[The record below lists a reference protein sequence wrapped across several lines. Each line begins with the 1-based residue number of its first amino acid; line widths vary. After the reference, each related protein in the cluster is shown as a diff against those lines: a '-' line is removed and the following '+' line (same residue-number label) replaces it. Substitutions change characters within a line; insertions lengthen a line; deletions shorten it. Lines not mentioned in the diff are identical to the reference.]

1 MNKIV
6 LFCCVITLFLA
17 SCQQKKPTIFFPLK
31 VEANGDTTYQT
42 IAPFEMKNQYGETI
56 TEKNV
61 QGKIYVVDFFF
72 TTCPGICK
80 KMTNEMQQVQM
91 QFVDNKYVNF
101 LSFSIDTET
110 DSVAQ
115 LKRYAEHHKIKG
127 NQWHLLTGK
136 QFDATHISQDIF
148 HLSAF
153 RDADGIIQHDER
165 YVLVDKKG
173 RIRGYYHVTE
183 PEKLKQLVEDIH
195 YLLKNE

>member
-1 MNKIV
+1 MQK
-6 LFCCVITLFLA
+6 TLFF
-17 SCQQKKPTIFFPLK
+17 SCILLSFLVGCQPKKLPIFFPLK

-42 IAPFEMKNQYGETI
+42 ISHFEMKNQLGETV
-56 TEKNV
+56 TEKNLE
-61 QGKIYVVDFFF
+61 GKIYVVDFFF

-80 KMTNEMQQVQM
+80 KMTEEMREIQRK
-91 QFVDNKYVNF
+91 FADNKDIKFV
-101 LSFSIDTET
+101 SFSIDTET
-110 DSVAQ
+110 DSVPQ
-115 LKRYAEHHKIKG
+115 LKRYAERYKIPA
-127 NQWHLLTGK
+127 NQWQLLTGK

-165 YVLVDKKG
+165 YVLVDRKG

-195 YLLKNE
+195 FLLNNE